1 MTNFGKNII
10 ALLLTLLLISFCYKN
25 NLGYNWVYNGLLK
38 GNFEV
43 IQKYKNLTVDQRTEM
58 KLGYNYAYLRY
69 VRKLTPDSAVILMP
83 GSDAIT
89 LKEGPSEITQSLFV
103 KLWVTR
109 FLYPRKIIYDFE
121 TDNEFYNRITHVAI
135 INYWGYDK
143 LSYQVDRKVKD
154 AVLPVRLQ

>member
-1 MTNFGKNII
+1 MTVFVKNVI
-10 ALLLTLLLISFCYKN
+10 ALLLTFLLVSFCYKN
-25 NLGYNWVYNGLLK
+25 NPGYNWVYKGLLK

-58 KLGYNYAYLRY
+58 KLGYDYAYLRY

-83 GSDAIT
+83 GRDAIT
-89 LKEGPSEITQSLFV
+89 LKGGQSEITQNLFG

-109 FLYPRKIIYDFE
+109 FLYPRKIVYDFE
-121 TDNEFYNRITHVAI
+121 TGNKLYDRITHVAI

-143 LSYQVDRKVKD
+143 LSYQVDREVKD